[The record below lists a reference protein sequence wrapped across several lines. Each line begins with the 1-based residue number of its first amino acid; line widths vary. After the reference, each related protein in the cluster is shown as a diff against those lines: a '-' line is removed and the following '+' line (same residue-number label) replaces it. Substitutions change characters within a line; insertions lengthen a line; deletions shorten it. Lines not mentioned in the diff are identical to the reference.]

1 MQTSNRAHVCT
12 PGRVPILG
20 DLVLESEA
28 QATTA
33 KHRAP
38 ITLDGPYPKRLRRV
52 VRARRTW
59 GVALVVIA
67 LTLAWHGLR
76 HFMG

>member
-1 MQTSNRAHVCT
+1 MKRS
-12 PGRVPILG
+12 I
-20 DLVLESEA
+20 
-28 QATTA
+28 
-33 KHRAP
+33 P

-59 GVALVVIA
+59 GVALVAVV
-67 LTLAWHGLR
+67 LAVLW

>member
-1 MQTSNRAHVCT
+1 MKHHV
-12 PGRVPILG
+12 
-20 DLVLESEA
+20 
-28 QATTA
+28 
-33 KHRAP
+33 P

-59 GVALVVIA
+59 GVALVAVA
-67 LTLAWHGLR
+67 LALLWQGLP